1 MTGELVF
8 VVEDDDAARESIEAL
23 LETAGYRTAAFAS
36 GATFLDSLGSA
47 AGACVVLDI
56 KMPVM
61 DGLEVQRRLNDS
73 GASLPVIFVTGHGD
87 VALAVQAMRAGA
99 MDFIEKPI
107 GRDRLLGSVA
117 RAIDWGRNVRRD
129 DEKKSGI
136 VARMER
142 LTGREREILGQ
153 LIIGQP
159 NKVAA
164 RHLGIS
170 HRTVEIY
177 RKNVMTKMG
186 ANSLSHLVRM
196 AIVAGFDP
204 ADD

>member
-73 GASLPVIFVTGHGD
+73 GALLPVILVTGNGD
-87 VALAVQAMRAGA
+87 VAMAVQAMKAGA
-99 MDFIEKPI
+99 IDFIEKPI

-117 RAIDWGRNVRRD
+117 RAVDWGRNVRRD
-129 DEKKSGI
+129 DERKSEI

-142 LTGREREILGQ
+142 LSAREREVLGQ

-177 RKNVMTKMG
+177 RKNVMTKMD
-186 ANSLSHLVRM
+186 AQSLSHLVRM

>member
-1 MTGELVF
+1 MKTDQDAC
-8 VVEDDDAARESIEAL
+8 VEDDDAARESIEAL

-36 GATFLDSLGSA
+36 GTAFLDSLGSA

-56 KMPVM
+56 KTTEM
-61 DGLEVQRRLNDS
+61 DGLEVQRRLSDS
-73 GASLPVIFVTGHGD
+73 GALLPVILVTGHGD
-87 VALAVQAMRAGA
+87 VAMAVQAMKAGA
-99 MDFIEKPI
+99 IDFIEKPI

-117 RAIDWGRNVRRD
+117 RAIDAGRNVRRACE
-129 DEKKSGI
+129 EKSEV
-136 VARMER
+136 VARMDH
-142 LTGREREILGQ
+142 LTARERDVLGQ
-153 LIIGQP
+153 LVIGQP

-170 HRTVEIY
+170 HRTIEVY

-186 ANSLSHLVRM
+186 ARSLSHLVRM
-196 AIVAGFDP
+196 AIVAGVDP